1 MNIEIIDFE
10 PKYRDDFKNLN
21 VEWLEKYFEVEP
33 YDKEVLSNPEKYI
46 LEKGGKIFF
55 FAKFEDKII
64 GTVALMPKNSS
75 FELTKMAVTDK
86 IQSKG
91 IGSLLMQKCIDE
103 AKNLGL
109 KEIFLFSNTKLDK
122 AINLYKKVGFLE
134 EHFDSSDYKRANIYM
149 TLKL

>member
-33 YDKEVLSNPEKYI
+33 YDKEVLSYPEKYI

-55 FAKFEDKII
+55 AKLEDKII

>member
-55 FAKFEDKII
+55 AKLENKII

-103 AKNLGL
+103 AKNLSL

>member
-10 PKYRDDFKNLN
+10 PKYREDFKNLN

-46 LEKGGKIFF
+46 LEKGGKIL
-55 FAKFEDKII
+55 FAKLEDKII

-75 FELTKMAVTDK
+75 FELTKMAVKHT

-103 AKNLGL
+103 ARNLGL

>member
-46 LEKGGKIFF
+46 LEKGGKIL
-55 FAKFEDKII
+55 FAKLEDKII

-134 EHFDSSDYKRANIYM
+134 EHFDSSDYKKTNIYM

>member
-21 VEWLEKYFEVEP
+21 VEWLDKYFEVEP

-55 FAKFEDKII
+55 AKLEDKII

-91 IGSLLMQKCIDE
+91 IRSLLMQKCINE

>member
-21 VEWLEKYFEVEP
+21 VEWLEKYFELEP

-55 FAKFEDKII
+55 AKLEDKII

-91 IGSLLMQKCIDE
+91 IGSLLMQKCINE

>member
-55 FAKFEDKII
+55 AKLEDKII

-103 AKNLGL
+103 ARNLGL

-134 EHFDSSDYKRANIYM
+134 EYFDSSDYKRANIYM

>member
-55 FAKFEDKII
+55 AKLEDKII

-134 EHFDSSDYKRANIYM
+134 EHFDSSDYNRANIYM

>member
-21 VEWLEKYFEVEP
+21 VEWLDKYFEVEP

-55 FAKFEDKII
+55 AKLEDKII

>member
-46 LEKGGKIFF
+46 LEKGGKIL
-55 FAKFEDKII
+55 FAKLEDKII

-103 AKNLGL
+103 AKNIGL

>member
-55 FAKFEDKII
+55 AKLEDKII

-91 IGSLLMQKCIDE
+91 IGSLLMQKCINE

>member
-55 FAKFEDKII
+55 AKLEDKII

-75 FELTKMAVTDK
+75 FELTKMAVIDK

-122 AINLYKKVGFLE
+122 AINLYKKVVFLE
-134 EHFDSSDYKRANIYM
+134 EYFDSSDYKRANIYM

>member
-55 FAKFEDKII
+55 AKLEDKII

-103 AKNLGL
+103 AKNLDL

>member
-55 FAKFEDKII
+55 AKLEDKII

-134 EHFDSSDYKRANIYM
+134 ENFDSSDYKRANIYM

>member
-55 FAKFEDKII
+55 AKLEDKII

-75 FELTKMAVTDK
+75 FELTKMAVTEK

-91 IGSLLMQKCIDE
+91 IGSLLMKKCIDE

>member
-46 LEKGGKIFF
+46 LEKGGKIL
-55 FAKFEDKII
+55 FAKLEDKII

-103 AKNLGL
+103 ARNLGL

-134 EHFDSSDYKRANIYM
+134 EQFDSSDYKRANIYM

>member
-55 FAKFEDKII
+55 AKLENKII

>member
-33 YDKEVLSNPEKYI
+33 YDKEGLSNPEKYI

-55 FAKFEDKII
+55 AKLEDKII

>member
-10 PKYRDDFKNLN
+10 PKYREDFKNLN

-55 FAKFEDKII
+55 AKLEDKII

>member
-1 MNIEIIDFE
+1 MNIEIIDYE

-46 LEKGGKIFF
+46 LEKGGKIL
-55 FAKFEDKII
+55 FAKLEDKII

-103 AKNLGL
+103 ARNLGL

>member
-33 YDKEVLSNPEKYI
+33 YDNEVLSNPEKYI

-55 FAKFEDKII
+55 AKLEDKII

>member
-55 FAKFEDKII
+55 AKLEDKII

-75 FELTKMAVTDK
+75 FELNKMAVTDK

>member
-55 FAKFEDKII
+55 AKLEDKII

-103 AKNLGL
+103 ARNLGL

-122 AINLYKKVGFLE
+122 AINLYKKVGFVECEAYYHNPMDDVLY
-134 EHFDSSDYKRANIYM
+134 FKKI
-149 TLKL
+149 L

>member
-55 FAKFEDKII
+55 AKLEDKII

-75 FELTKMAVTDK
+75 FELTKMAVIDK

-103 AKNLGL
+103 SKNLGL

>member
-55 FAKFEDKII
+55 AKLEDKII

-91 IGSLLMQKCIDE
+91 IGNLLMQKCIDE

>member
-55 FAKFEDKII
+55 AKLEDKII

-103 AKNLGL
+103 ARNLGL

>member
-1 MNIEIIDFE
+1 
-10 PKYRDDFKNLN
+10 
-21 VEWLEKYFEVEP
+21 
-33 YDKEVLSNPEKYI
+33 
-46 LEKGGKIFF
+46 
-55 FAKFEDKII
+55 
-64 GTVALMPKNSS
+64 MPKNSS

-103 AKNLGL
+103 AKNLCL

>member
-55 FAKFEDKII
+55 AKLEDKII

-86 IQSKG
+86 IQ
-91 IGSLLMQKCIDE
+91 
-103 AKNLGL
+103 
-109 KEIFLFSNTKLDK
+109 
-122 AINLYKKVGFLE
+122 
-134 EHFDSSDYKRANIYM
+134 
-149 TLKL
+149 

>member
-1 MNIEIIDFE
+1 MNIEFIDFE

-55 FAKFEDKII
+55 AKLEDKII

>member
-55 FAKFEDKII
+55 AKLEDKII

-75 FELTKMAVTDK
+75 FELTKMAVTEK

-122 AINLYKKVGFLE
+122 AINLYKKEGFLE

>member
-46 LEKGGKIFF
+46 LEKGGKIL
-55 FAKFEDKII
+55 FAKLEDKII

-103 AKNLGL
+103 ARNLGL

>member
-55 FAKFEDKII
+55 AKLEDKII

-103 AKNLGL
+103 AKNIGL

>member
-55 FAKFEDKII
+55 AKLEEKII

-103 AKNLGL
+103 ARNLGL
-109 KEIFLFSNTKLDK
+109 KEIFLFSNTKW
-122 AINLYKKVGFLE
+122 
-134 EHFDSSDYKRANIYM
+134 IYS
-149 TLKL
+149 TILG

>member
-55 FAKFEDKII
+55 AKLEDKII

>member
-55 FAKFEDKII
+55 AKLEDKII

-75 FELTKMAVTDK
+75 FELTKMAVTEK

-109 KEIFLFSNTKLDK
+109 KEICLFSNTKLDK

>member
-21 VEWLEKYFEVEP
+21 VEWLDKYFEVEP

-55 FAKFEDKII
+55 AKLEDKII

-75 FELTKMAVTDK
+75 FELTKMAVTEK

>member
-10 PKYRDDFKNLN
+10 PKYREDFKNLN

-46 LEKGGKIFF
+46 LEKGGKIF

-103 AKNLGL
+103 ARNLGL